1 MAENKGL
8 ILGSEKSCV
17 AVCTLWTQTDRF
29 EEVLLPDEYRLIG
42 NLYSFNGISKLIRT
56 IFTYPE
62 IRYIVMCG
70 LDLGK
75 AGEALLLLMKN
86 GVDDNNKIIGNAVI
100 IEKEIPKEKID
111 FMRRNVEVIDLRNI
125 IKPEKVKDT
134 IKELKRKE
142 PFSEKVEFPEPE
154 AVKPSQFPAD
164 DSGFLVHEEKIA
176 LAWPK
181 ILGDIMRFGSQ
192 KKSHYQDVKEITN
205 YMAVIDKEDPDKPFL
220 PPFLGLTKESLEEYY
235 PQILTY
241 TEFEGTS
248 YTYGQ
253 RLRHVPKKAEKE
265 MREMIDQIAQI
276 VEELKKSPYSRRAIA
291 TTWRIEEDMNNQNPP
306 CLITIQCSLTE
317 NKLSLTGYFR
327 SNDMFA
333 AWPKNAFGL
342 RKLQQLIANQL
353 DAELGPLTI
362 ISASA
367 HIYEPDWK
375 AAEEIAQ
382 DYTTL
387 RWRQD
392 KRGYFV
398 LKVEKGKIRLQHYD
412 NNGPL
417 LQTFEGVKAEEIY
430 KELILKETMSYPEHL
445 AYIGM
450 ELAKAEIALKLGIPY
465 VQEEDLEFP

>member
-1 MAENKGL
+1 MTVEKGI
-8 ILGSEKSCV
+8 ILGNEKSCV
-17 AVCTLWTQTDRF
+17 AICTLWTQTDRF
-29 EEVLLPDEYRLIG
+29 ASALNPDEYRLIG

-56 IFTYPE
+56 VYQYPE
-62 IRYIVMCG
+62 IRYIVLCG

-75 AGEALLLLMKN
+75 AGEAFVSLMKN
-86 GVDDNNKIIGNAVI
+86 GIDDNNKIRESTVI
-100 IEKEIPKEKID
+100 IGQEIPKDKID
-111 FMRRNVEVIDLRNI
+111 LFRRKVEVIDLRGTT
-125 IKPEKVKDT
+125 KPEIVKEA
-134 IKELKRKE
+134 ISKLQKKEA
-142 PFSEKVEFPEPE
+142 FSEKIDFPEPQP
-154 AVKPSQFPAD
+154 VKPSQFPAND
-164 DSGFLVHEEKIA
+164 AGFIVHEEKIA

-181 ILGDIMRFGSQ
+181 ILGDIMRFGSH

-205 YMAVIDKEDPDKPFL
+205 YMVVIGNEDPDKPYL
-220 PPFLGLTKESLEEYY
+220 PEYIGLTKEALEEYY

-253 RLRHVPKKAEKE
+253 RLRHVPKKAEQE
-265 MREMIDQIAQI
+265 MKEMIDQIQE
-276 VEELKKSPYSRRAIA
+276 VVDELKKTSFSRRAIA
-291 TTWRIEEDMNNQNPP
+291 MTWRVEEDVNSLNPP
-306 CLITIQCSLTE
+306 CLIIIQCAIT
-317 NKLSLTGYFR
+317 NDKLSLTSYFR

-342 RKLQQLIANQL
+342 RKLQQLIAKQIEA
-353 DAELGPLTI
+353 DLGPLTI

-375 AAEEIAQ
+375 AAVEIAEKHTQ
-382 DYTTL
+382 L

-398 LKVEKGKIRLQHYD
+398 IKVENGLIKLQHYD

-417 LQTFEGVKAEEIY
+417 LQTFEGMKAEDIY
-430 KELILKETMSYPEHL
+430 KELVLKETMSYPEHL
-445 AYIGM
+445 IYIGA

-465 VQEEDLEFP
+465 VQEEELKFS

>member
-1 MAENKGL
+1 MAETKGL
-8 ILGSEKSCV
+8 IFGSEKSCV
-17 AVCTLWTQTDRF
+17 AICVLWTQTDRF
-29 EEVLLPDEYRLIG
+29 EEALLPEEFRLIG

-56 IFTYPE
+56 IFAYPE

-100 IEKEIPKEKID
+100 IEKKID